1 VADPEG
7 AADVDERN
15 GCYLIVPKQRN
26 GSAGPNASDATDVA
40 AAAWRLPATKTSA
53 PIYLAVAMEIE
64 VDRDTGNISVRR
76 AVAATDYGQP
86 VNPSGTRNQI
96 EGGSSNR

>member
-1 VADPEG
+1 
-7 AADVDERN
+7 
-15 GCYLIVPKQRN
+15 
-26 GSAGPNASDATDVA
+26 
-40 AAAWRLPATKTSA
+40 
-53 PIYLAVAMEIE
+53 MEIE